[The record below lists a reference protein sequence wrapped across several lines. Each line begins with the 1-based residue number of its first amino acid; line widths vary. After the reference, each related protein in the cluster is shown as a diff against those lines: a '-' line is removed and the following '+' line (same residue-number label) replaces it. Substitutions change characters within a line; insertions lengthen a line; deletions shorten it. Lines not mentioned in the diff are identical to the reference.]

1 MWRFIPAFG
10 ELLARVGYLRLQK
23 GAEAAAE
30 FQKIVD
36 HKGANWALPRSTR
49 IGDNTTHFPI
59 WGWRAAPLAGDTTK
73 ARKAFQDFFE
83 LWKDADTGIPMLK
96 QAKPEYAKLN

>member
-36 HKGANWALPRSTR
+36 HKGANWGATPVAVLLHRLWVSGEIYVPLRPSGRATLP
-49 IGDNTTHFPI
+49 
-59 WGWRAAPLAGDTTK
+59 AVA
-73 ARKAFQDFFE
+73 
-83 LWKDADTGIPMLK
+83 
-96 QAKPEYAKLN
+96 